1 MNKNVSKV
9 LRATEGRNRKKRNSL
24 FTPIVVT
31 SSSNNSSVSV
41 FQTTTKTK
49 PNRRWVKRNV
59 YKRKQTVF
67 NTTNAT
73 VINLSSH
80 ILTDPQTQLL
90 SRNLNFCP
98 TPHHINHIELSED
111 IHRFCRRL
119 RLAEFFYEENIK
131 PHEPLPSFLQKPSSF
146 TPSAGRD
153 PALDAFIKLKAVTKD
168 LMTCQPRKC
177 FLNIRTEEK
186 RALKELK
193 NNADIIIK
201 PADKGGAVVVL
212 NTTDYIAECTRQLSN
227 ATYYRKLNSDP
238 TKKYNKRISD
248 RLEIGVR
255 SGEIDSDSAKR
266 LIVPHPVPGRFYILP
281 KIHKEGNPG
290 RPIISGNGCPT
301 EIISLF
307 VDYHL
312 KDLIRLVPSYV
323 QEDMDFLRKIHNI
336 NAVGPLPPDTILC
349 TMDVSALYTNIPHE
363 EGIGACKSALETWRD
378 PNSTPSSSFLCD
390 LIKII
395 LSYM

>member
-1 MNKNVSKV
+1 MDNLNCLDYITYDNLLRLPFLDHHHTWIPKYSLVGLATHNTPTNDRGLHTPCFQPKSVNHITSLPNVTNILPQTKV
-9 LRATEGRNRKKRNSL
+9 
-24 FTPIVVT
+24 VVT

-59 YKRKQTVF
+59 YKRKQTLF
-67 NTTNAT
+67 NTSNAT

-98 TPHHINHIELSED
+98 TPYHINHIELSED

-119 RLAEFFYEENIK
+119 RLSEFFYDEENTK
-131 PHEPLPSFLQKPSSF
+131 PRAPLPSFFQKPSSF

-153 PALDAFIKLKAVTKD
+153 KALDAFIKAVTKD

-177 FLNIRTEEK
+177 FPNIRTEEK

-193 NNADIIIK
+193 NN
-201 PADKGGAVVVL
+201 ADKGGAVVVL

-227 ATYYRKLNSDP
+227 ATHYRKLNSDP

-248 RLEIGVR
+248 GLEIGVR
-255 SGEIDSDSAKR
+255 SGEIDSDTEKP

-281 KIHKEGNPG
+281 KIHKEGNLG

-312 KDLIRLVPSYV
+312 KDLVRLVPS
-323 QEDMDFLRKIHNI
+323 
-336 NAVGPLPPDTILC
+336 
-349 TMDVSALYTNIPHE
+349 
-363 EGIGACKSALETWRD
+363 
-378 PNSTPSSSFLCD
+378 
-390 LIKII
+390 
-395 LSYM
+395 

>member
-1 MNKNVSKV
+1 MFSYW
-9 LRATEGRNRKKRNSL
+9 G
-24 FTPIVVT
+24 
-31 SSSNNSSVSV
+31 VSV
-41 FQTTTKTK
+41 IVDCETM
-49 PNRRWVKRNV
+49 
-59 YKRKQTVF
+59 KQ
-67 NTTNAT
+67 
-73 VINLSSH
+73 
-80 ILTDPQTQLL
+80 
-90 SRNLNFCP
+90 
-98 TPHHINHIELSED
+98 
-111 IHRFCRRL
+111 
-119 RLAEFFYEENIK
+119 
-131 PHEPLPSFLQKPSSF
+131 SSF

-153 PALDAFIKLKAVTKD
+153 PALDAFIKAVTKD

-177 FLNIRTEEK
+177 FPNIRTEDK

-255 SGEIDSDSAKR
+255 SGEIDSDTAKR
-266 LIVPHPVPGRFYILP
+266 LIVPHPVPGRFYMLP
-281 KIHKEGNPG
+281 KIPKEGNPG
-290 RPIISGNGCPT
+290 RPIIGGNGCPT

-312 KDLIRLVPSYV
+312 KDLVRLVPSYV
-323 QEDMDFLRKIHNI
+323 QDDMDFLRKIHNI

-349 TMDVSALYTNIPHE
+349 TMDVSALYTNIPH
-363 EGIGACKSALETWRD
+363 G
-378 PNSTPSSSFLCD
+378 
-390 LIKII
+390 
-395 LSYM
+395 